1 MSHAK
6 KAPANWHNAEIICEL
21 KKKGLSL
28 SELSRRNGYK
38 SNGLRNALER
48 SYPKAE
54 RIIAKAIGVSP
65 EVIWPER
72 YGVRK

>member
-1 MSHAK
+1 MQK
-6 KAPANWHNAEIICEL
+6 KAHTNWHNAEIICEL

-28 SELSRRNGYK
+28 AELSRRNGYR

-54 RIIAKAIGVSP
+54 KIIAAAIGVSP
-65 EVIWPER
+65 ETIWPER
-72 YGVRK
+72 YQSR

>member
-1 MSHAK
+1 MSYVK

-21 KKKGLSL
+21 KKRGLSL

-54 RIIAKAIGVSP
+54 RIIAEAIGVTP
-65 EVIWPER
+65 ETIWPER
-72 YGVRK
+72 YRVAK

>member
-1 MSHAK
+1 MNHAK
-6 KAPANWHNAEIICEL
+6 KAQANWHNAEIICEL

-54 RIIAKAIGVSP
+54 RIIASAIGVNP
-65 EVIWPER
+65 ETIWPER
-72 YGVRK
+72 YGARK